1 MGTDWWKSMQD
12 QLYEYE
18 EGLMCV
24 EEQSLGLL
32 ERIDLEGPSHALTTT
47 IAAISCSIS
56 HVVTPLDAIGIA
68 GSHS

>member
-1 MGTDWWKSMQD
+1 MQD